1 MNGKKLNLII
11 YHIGNNGSDNCK
23 TNEKLAI

>member
-1 MNGKKLNLII
+1 MNEKKLNLII
-11 YHIGNNGSDNCK
+11 YHTGNNGSDNFK